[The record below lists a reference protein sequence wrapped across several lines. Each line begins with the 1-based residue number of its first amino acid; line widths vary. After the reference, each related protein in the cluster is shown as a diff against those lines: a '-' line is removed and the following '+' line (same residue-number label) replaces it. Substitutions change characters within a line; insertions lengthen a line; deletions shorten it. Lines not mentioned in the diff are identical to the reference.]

1 VTLPRLLVL
10 TDRSQCTGPLTATV
24 AAAVDA
30 GARAVVLREKDLPD
44 GERSGLAA
52 ELRAL
57 LDPVGGLLVVAG
69 PAGSTATMSAEMAI
83 SADDPRGAGSGAVHL
98 AARDP
103 FPDPRPALVGRSCHS
118 AAEVA
123 GARDEGCDWVMV
135 SPFAATASKPGYGP
149 ALGPPGLAALL
160 AGSPPAF
167 ALGGV
172 QPADVPACLAAGAHG
187 VAVMGPV
194 MRDPALAAGYL
205 AALSEAL
212 EEFPC
217 R

>member
-10 TDRSQCTGPLTATV
+10 TDRTQCAGPLVATV
-24 AAAVDA
+24 AVAVDA

-44 GERSGLAA
+44 GERAALAG
-52 ELRAL
+52 ELCAL

-69 PAGSTATMSAEMAI
+69 PAGAAGG
-83 SADDPRGAGSGAVHL
+83 ADAVHL
-98 AARDP
+98 GAADP
-103 FPDPRPALVGRSCHS
+103 FPAPRPPLVGRSCHS
-118 AAEVA
+118 GGEVTAARA
-123 GARDEGCDWVMV
+123 EGCDWVMV

-149 ALGPPGLAALL
+149 ALGPAGLAALL
-160 AGSPPAF
+160 AGGPPGY

-172 QPADVPACLAAGAHG
+172 GPADVRACLAAGALG

-194 MRDPALAAGYL
+194 MRDPACTAAYV
-205 AALSEAL
+205 AALSTDPDPDPDP
-212 EEFPC
+212 EESTPC

>member
-1 VTLPRLLVL
+1 MTLPRLLLL
-10 TDRSQCTGPLTATV
+10 TDRTQCAGPLAATV

-30 GARAVVLREKDLPD
+30 GARAVVLRDKDLPD
-44 GERSGLAA
+44 GERAALAA

-69 PAGSTATMSAEMAI
+69 PAPRGAEMAI
-83 SADDPRGAGSGAVHL
+83 SAQRGAVHL
-98 AARDP
+98 AAGDP
-103 FPDPRPALVGRSCHS
+103 FPDPRPVLVGRSCHS

-123 GARDEGCDWVMV
+123 GARDEGCDWVFV

-149 ALGPPGLAALL
+149 ALGPAGLAALVP
-160 AGSPPAF
+160 GGPPAY

-172 QPADVPACLAAGAHG
+172 RPDDVRACLAAGAHG
-187 VAVMGPV
+187 VAVMGPL
-194 MRDPALAAGYL
+194 MRDPQLAAAYV
-205 AALSEAL
+205 AALTDAL
-212 EEFPC
+212 EESPC

>member
-1 VTLPRLLVL
+1 MRLPRLLVL
-10 TDRSQCTGPLTATV
+10 TDRTQSAGPLAATV

-30 GARAVVLREKDLPD
+30 GARAVVLRDKDLPD
-44 GERSGLAA
+44 AERTALAA
-52 ELRAL
+52 ELGAL

-69 PAGSTATMSAEMAI
+69 PAA
-83 SADDPRGAGSGAVHL
+83 GAPAVHL

-103 FPDPRPALVGRSCHS
+103 FPADRPVLVGRSCHS

-123 GARDEGCDWVMV
+123 RARDEGCDWVMV

-149 ALGPPGLAALL
+149 ALGPAGLAALL
-160 AGSPPAF
+160 AGGPPGY
-167 ALGGV
+167 ALAGV
-172 QPADVPACLAAGAHG
+172 GPADVPACLAAGAHG

-194 MRDPALAAGYL
+194 MRDPALAAAYL
-205 AALSEAL
+205 AALPDVPEP
-212 EEFPC
+212 EEPAPC